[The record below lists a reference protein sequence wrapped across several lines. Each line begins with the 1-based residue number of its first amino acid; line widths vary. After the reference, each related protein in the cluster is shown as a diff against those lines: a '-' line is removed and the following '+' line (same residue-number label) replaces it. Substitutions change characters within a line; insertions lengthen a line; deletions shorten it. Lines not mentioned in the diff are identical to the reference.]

1 MTNWSTNKE
10 FLAQDAIGTIDWS
23 KKHMQNLKRKHSN
36 KRQDAGNQASVFLIQ
51 PVDIILK
58 MRQNLNPE
66 MQPNIPKMTMSLEMS
81 DLSVSFDE

>member
-36 KRQDAGNQASVFLIQ
+36 KRQDAGN
-51 PVDIILK
+51 
-58 MRQNLNPE
+58 
-66 MQPNIPKMTMSLEMS
+66 
-81 DLSVSFDE
+81 